1 MRGEN
6 VSFPPRRPTLPLS
19 WARCEPG

>member
-6 VSFPPRRPTLPLS
+6 VEFPPRRPTLPLS